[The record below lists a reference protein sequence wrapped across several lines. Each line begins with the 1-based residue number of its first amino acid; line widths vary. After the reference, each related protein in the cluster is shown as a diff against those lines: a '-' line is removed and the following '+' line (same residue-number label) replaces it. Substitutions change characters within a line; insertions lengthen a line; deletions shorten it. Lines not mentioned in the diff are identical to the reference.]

1 MSILFALV
9 PLSIFAQQD
18 VLIEKYLDH
27 LENLKKKYFL
37 LVAESM
43 PEDNYEYRVTPE
55 SMSFTENL
63 MHIGWAMD
71 WHSKSLLGGLAARD
85 WDAFTE
91 LKGGEKSEKEMISSI
106 ERTFEET
113 IRFIMDY
120 DVDKLDDA

>member
-1 MSILFALV
+1 M
-9 PLSIFAQQD
+9 
-18 VLIEKYLDH
+18 
-27 LENLKKKYFL
+27 
-37 LVAESM
+37 AESI

-63 MHIGWAMD
+63 MHIGWAKD

-120 DVDKLDDA
+120 DVDKLDDT